1 MKTIQRSLACL
12 CLLAILNACASVAP
26 GNDPVLVN
34 AQRTARTAHT
44 SFDFLFK
51 IERDNDALVRQNI
64 PAVHTAVNELRR
76 KAPKAEADL
85 WSAIETYRTNRTA
98 DNKAN
103 LNTYL
108 AVIQNLL
115 DVAASYT
122 QQIQTK
128 AKAKGH

>member
-1 MKTIQRSLACL
+1 MKTMHRSFALL
-12 CLLAILNACASVAP
+12 CLFAILNACATIAP

-85 WSAIETYRTNRTA
+85 WGAIEAYRTNRTA

-128 AKAKGH
+128 AKKKG